1 MSVKCLYPSPYPS
14 FFFFQKIKLQ
24 EMDYEGAEPGRIP
37 RTVEVELRGDMVD
50 ACVPGDVVT
59 VAGVI
64 KTISTE
70 ALSGRRGARDGKHQS
85 LYLLYVQA
93 NSMHNKRQAER
104 LADEEME
111 QMERMM
117 DSAALAAAAT
127 ANATDSMGL
136 EAGGAEEFS
145 KIEGHFHLKHLG
157 AIRAIASD
165 PHCFHLLVAS
175 LCPPIVGHELVKA
188 GLLLTLLGGTKRTDP
203 SSARTRVRVRSD
215 PHILLVGDPG
225 LGKSQMLRA
234 CHDAAPRAVYLCGT
248 MATSTG
254 LTVTLVNDGRGDVA
268 LEAGALVLSDQGVCC
283 IDELDKLS
291 CSYHAL
297 LEAMEQQQISI
308 AKSGVVT
315 SLSARCSVMAA
326 ANPVGGQ
333 YQRGKTV
340 SENLKMSGAL
350 FSRFDLVFIMLDRAD
365 DEHDARVSHQ
375 IVQMHAQRG
384 GGGSGGGEGSPP
396 IFRGGG
402 GGGGMGVREED
413 LRDRETRSLSQ
424 RLRLGVDLVKGDPV
438 PKELLRKYLAYARKV
453 RSLSFPPFLPPS
465 SLSPFHPFI
474 YGISVYVHSHGLSAC
489 STPPHSLPPSLF
501 HLSVRASPPYPSCRC
516 SH

>member
-1 MSVKCLYPSPYPS
+1 
-14 FFFFQKIKLQ
+14 
-24 EMDYEGAEPGRIP
+24 MDDEGAEPGRIP
-37 RTVEVELRGDMVD
+37 RTVEVELRGDLVD
-50 ACVPGDVVT
+50 TCVPGDVVT

-70 ALSGRRGARDGKHQS
+70 ALSGRRAARDGKHQS
-85 LYLLYVQA
+85 LYLLYIQA

-104 LADEEME
+104 QADEEME
-111 QMERMM
+111 QMEAMM
-117 DSAALAAAAT
+117 DSAALAAAA
-127 ANATDSMGL
+127 A
-136 EAGGAEEFS
+136 AGTQGGEEGGEFA

-248 MATSTG
+248 MVTSTG

-315 SLSARCSVMAA
+315 SLSARCSIIAA

-365 DEHDARVSHQ
+365 DEQDARVSHQ
-375 IVQMHAQRG
+375 IVRMHAQQK
-384 GGGSGGGEGSPP
+384 GGGSPP
-396 IFRGGG
+396 LTGGG
-402 GGGGMGVREED
+402 GGGGGGGAGESE
-413 LRDRETRSLSQ
+413 
-424 RLRLGVDLVKGDPV
+424 LVAAVEVGRGFG
-438 PKELLRKYLAYARKV
+438 ERGSGA
-453 RSLSFPPFLPPS
+453 
-465 SLSPFHPFI
+465 
-474 YGISVYVHSHGLSAC
+474 
-489 STPPHSLPPSLF
+489 
-501 HLSVRASPPYPSCRC
+501 
-516 SH
+516 

>member
-1 MSVKCLYPSPYPS
+1 
-14 FFFFQKIKLQ
+14 
-24 EMDYEGAEPGRIP
+24 MDDEGAEPGRIP
-37 RTVEVELRGDMVD
+37 RTVEVELRGDLVD
-50 ACVPGDVVT
+50 TCVPGDVVT

-70 ALSGRRGARDGKHQS
+70 ALSGRRAARDGKHQS
-85 LYLLYVQA
+85 LYLLYIQA

-104 LADEEME
+104 QADEEME
-111 QMERMM
+111 QMEAMM
-117 DSAALAAAAT
+117 DSAALAAAAAT
-127 ANATDSMGL
+127 A
-136 EAGGAEEFS
+136 AGSEEGGGEEFA

-315 SLSARCSVMAA
+315 SLSARCSIIAA

-375 IVQMHAQRG
+375 IVRMHAQQKGGAG
-384 GGGSGGGEGSPP
+384 GGGSP
-396 IFRGGG
+396 FLFGGG
-402 GGGGMGVREED
+402 GGGGGRVTEKD
-413 LRDRETRSLSQ
+413 LRDRESRSLSQ

-453 RSLSFPPFLPPS
+453 RHPSLPPSFPPFLFRDTHSPVPP
-465 SLSPFHPFI
+465 
-474 YGISVYVHSHGLSAC
+474 
-489 STPPHSLPPSLF
+489 SLPPSF
-501 HLSVRASPPYPSCRC
+501 PSFSTSTPASPLPPPRS
-516 SH
+516 

>member
-1 MSVKCLYPSPYPS
+1 
-14 FFFFQKIKLQ
+14 
-24 EMDYEGAEPGRIP
+24 MDYEGAEPGRIP

-70 ALSGRRGARDGKHQS
+70 ALSGRRAARDGKHQS

-104 LADEEME
+104 LADEELE

-117 DSAALAAAAT
+117 DSAALAAAGTAT
-127 ANATDSMGL
+127 ATDFTGL
-136 EAGGAEEFS
+136 EEGGAEEFS

-165 PHCFHLLVAS
+165 PLCFHLLVAS

-203 SSARTRVRVRSD
+203 TSARTRVRVRSD

-365 DEHDARVSHQ
+365 DEHDARVSRQ
-375 IVQMHAQRG
+375 VVRMHAQRG
-384 GGGSGGGEGSPP
+384 GGGDGGGGGSPP
-396 IFRGGG
+396 FGGG
-402 GGGGMGVREED
+402 GGGRGGGEMGVREED

-438 PKELLRKYLAYARKV
+438 PKELLRKYLAYARK
-453 RSLSFPPFLPPS
+453 
-465 SLSPFHPFI
+465 
-474 YGISVYVHSHGLSAC
+474 
-489 STPPHSLPPSLF
+489 
-501 HLSVRASPPYPSCRC
+501 
-516 SH
+516 